1 MGRRKLPQVPNRD
14 LREPTPDYDSSPPPS
29 IYNNKMRRNSD
40 SGVLDVIDDGGGGGG
55 VKRHASSVDK
65 SQKRINLNN
74 SHDNSIESDES
85 KGELKLQ

>member
-1 MGRRKLPQVPNRD
+1 MGDDVVDDICDGVVAKVAVVGAVCVVCR
-14 LREPTPDYDSSPPPS
+14 
-29 IYNNKMRRNSD
+29 
-40 SGVLDVIDDGGGGGG
+40 VLDVIDEGGGGGG